1 MSTEMREAAAKRAE
15 GVRAPGDRPSQRRC
29 ERDARSRA
37 WTPGHSSRVEIRDAD
52 DSPEGPLVFDGFAS
66 VTGQA
71 YEMHDFFGPYDEYV
85 HVGAFVE
92 TLGASPDV
100 PLVLDHVSS
109 RRIARTGNTASP
121 LMLTEVTEGDT
132 TGLHVLAPSLD
143 RTDPDTAYI
152 VPKLRSGL
160 IDEMSFRFMITS
172 GRWSDDFMAYHIHA
186 VDIHRGDVSI
196 VGYGANPHT
205 TGAGLRSKLHAAT
218 DDDLR
223 AEIERRGLTPPETTT
238 PTRQPLPADVRALLE
253 LGRAEDDKYRHLIP

>member
-1 MSTEMREAAAKRAE
+1 MSTVEMREAATKRAE

-29 ERDARSRA
+29 ERDAQSRA
-37 WTPGHSSRVEIRDAD
+37 WTPGHSARVEIRDTAGSD
-52 DSPEGPLVFDGFAS
+52 GPVVFDGFAS

-71 YEMHDFFGPYDEYV
+71 YEMWDWAGPYDEYV
-85 HVGAFVE
+85 HVGAFAE
-92 TLGASPDV
+92 TLAASPDV

-121 LMLTEVTEGDT
+121 LMLTEITEGDT

-172 GRWSDDFMAYHIHA
+172 GRWSDDWMEYHIHA

-223 AEIERRGLTPPETTT
+223 AEIERRGLTGPE
-238 PTRQPLPADVRALLE
+238 PTEPARQPLPADVRALLE